1 MEDDDATT
9 ESAVVQCSISS
20 SRAAA
25 ADPVADSSSTGYTEL
40 EKEVFGRL
48 LEKGIP
54 EVVSDPASFGKQLHR
69 HFQRLPMSYAIDV
82 NVDNAEDV
90 LLHRRILDEC
100 ADPDKRPVF
109 HVRFLHVHCIP
120 GPVVDSQD
128 NTWGS
133 LTATSSRDVGILHLH
148 EIIVSTMDRPK
159 LLSQL
164 SALLSEVGLNIREA
178 HVFSTSDGFSLH
190 IFVVDG
196 WHTEET
202 DGLLQCLKETAAHNH
217 GAFSGGHIGSSSPS
231 KKNKRS

>member
-133 LTATSSRDVGILHLH
+133 LTATSRDVGILHLH